1 MKRCADAV
9 EHGNDMDAL
18 FVLQH
23 QPVYTLGA
31 SSTEA
36 NLRFDPSFPPLPLHR
51 TERGGE
57 VTYHGPGQVRSVSV
71 SALSEGCSS
80 TVESTACLVVLG
92 FNSQNA
98 ACILDDTW

>member
-1 MKRCADAV
+1 MLPSQAWQWQKDQMKLSADSA
-9 EHGNDMDAL
+9 EDGTDIDAL
-18 FVLQH
+18 FMLQH

-57 VTYHGPGQVRSVSV
+57 VTYHGPGQV
-71 SALSEGCSS
+71 SEE
-80 TVESTACLVVLG
+80 TCLHCCLTQTT
-92 FNSQNA
+92 SR
-98 ACILDDTW
+98 